1 MKRKRNIILIMLIV
15 IIIIIAVMIWMYQKE
30 KTIKCSSLNTN
41 ISLVFKNNKLRYVKG
56 TIDLDSGVSEYDL
69 MFDNNIKYNK
79 KKNRIEFAIPY
90 EKENEGALGYIGFN
104 YNNSSKYK
112 NVIKNLEDNNY
123 YCK

>member
-1 MKRKRNIILIMLIV
+1 MKRKRNIIIVMLIV
-15 IIIIIAVMIWMYQKE
+15 IIVIIAVMIWLYQKE
-30 KTIKCSSLNTN
+30 KTIKCNSLNTN
-41 ISLVFKNNKLRYVKG
+41 VSLVFKNNKLRYVKG
-56 TIDLDSGVSEYDL
+56 IIDLDSGTSEYDL

-112 NVIKNLEDNNY
+112 DVIKNLENNNY

>member
-1 MKRKRNIILIMLIV
+1 MKRKRNIIFAMLIV
-15 IIIIIAVMIWMYQKE
+15 IIVIISVMIWLYQKE
-30 KTIKCSSLNTN
+30 KTIKCNSLNTN
-41 ISLVFKNNKLRYVKG
+41 VSLVFKNNKLRYVKG
-56 TIDLDSGVSEYDL
+56 TVDLDSGTSEYDL

-112 NVIKNLEDNNY
+112 DVIKNLEDNNY